1 MAALLCRVGPPLLVS
16 MLSPPAI
23 SMCDGG
29 FLAQKNDYPPYRRQ
43 RVRAAVM
50 GDGAFAANQD
60 SGLLTDDE
68 ADDLGMRRPATS
80 VYQLLSDEQIANIHA
95 VADALFNVLDGMA
108 TRPSRRR
115 SSRATSLGALHGEQ
129 VEALFDLL
137 DVNNDGQCRAS
148 SCAAVRYPPQKRAR
162 DGSLSKSNSCAC
174 TRRRTRLEALDLD
187 GNGSLSLEEL
197 RLTSRRARA
206 HSPPSRSRT
215 SSARSMRMATANH
228 SISRRL
234 RAIGRCGSRRQAGAL
249 WTGGYKMICG
259 LVA

>member
-1 MAALLCRVGPPLLVS
+1 
-16 MLSPPAI
+16 MLSPPTI

-95 VADALFNVLDGMA
+95 VADALFNVLDRNGDEA
-108 TRPSRRR
+108 IEKEELACHLLLARYTE
-115 SSRATSLGALHGEQ
+115 EQ

-137 DVNNDGQCRAS
+137 DVNNDGSVSRVELREAF
-148 SCAAVRYPPQKRAR
+148 VRYPPLRSAPGI
-162 DGSLSKSNSCAC
+162 GSLSKSQRCAVHAEADA
-174 TRRRTRLEALDLD
+174 TFEALDLD

-197 RLTSRRARA
+197 QAHFASREGPTFSAVAVENIFRTLDANGDGQISTSEFR
-206 HSPPSRSRT
+206 
-215 SSARSMRMATANH
+215 
-228 SISRRL
+228 
-234 RAIGRCGSRRQAGAL
+234 
-249 WTGGYKMICG
+249 GGYVRYRAMRLALGKPALFG
-259 LVA
+259 PEDTK